1 MMHILTNINNELSH
15 VVPNL
20 YDFLIV
26 HTVKVSM
33 VKFCFDPVDLQIAI
47 FLCSTKERQS
57 NLFGN
62 YMRVSNDDRIF
73 TFG

>member
-20 YDFLIV
+20 YDFHIV

-47 FLCSTKERQS
+47 FCVPQKKDSQTCLGT
-57 NLFGN
+57 
-62 YMRVSNDDRIF
+62 
-73 TFG
+73 T